1 MANLPTQW
9 LAAGSVYQPSGP
21 PADAQKAKESPGEWP
36 GLVQRRKRL
45 EGPESLD
52 ASIVFQST
60 NQARRGSRKRPDPPV
75 DATGLGLSSA
85 PFSRDNIVMHMGIVI
100 DNLGFRR
107 SQHLQRLASQ
117 FYDMDISSMNLRHH

>member
-1 MANLPTQW
+1 MHK
-9 LAAGSVYQPSGP
+9 SV
-21 PADAQKAKESPGEWP
+21 
-36 GLVQRRKRL
+36 LRHRMR
-45 EGPESLD
+45 
-52 ASIVFQST
+52 
-60 NQARRGSRKRPDPPV
+60 RRGSRKRPGPPV

-85 PFSRDNIVMHMGIVI
+85 PFSRVALMTKLGGDLCRDNNIVMHMGIVI